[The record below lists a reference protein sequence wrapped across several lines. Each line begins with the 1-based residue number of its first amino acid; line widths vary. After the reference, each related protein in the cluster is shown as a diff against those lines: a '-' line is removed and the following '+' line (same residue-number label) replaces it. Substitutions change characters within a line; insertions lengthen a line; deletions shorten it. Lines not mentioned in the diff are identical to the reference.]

1 MNDEYRLQSR
11 TTTTSLVVPH
21 CTKVERRPDIR
32 GKLWQS
38 SLPAKRFDW
47 HVSYVNSS
55 IKNIGPRRRKM
66 WIPKREK
73 FHQYISGW
81 FAEDGIY
88 ECEMRFSS
96 VRMPEAICVHN
107 LSDKTTRICQ
117 RLKDQ
122 RGNYAELYQC
132 AEEKSKEKKR
142 QKDEERILM
151 QPRCD
156 ELNFGST
163 E

>member
-1 MNDEYRLQSR
+1 MDSK
-11 TTTTSLVVPH
+11 T
-21 CTKVERRPDIR
+21 
-32 GKLWQS
+32 GKDS
-38 SLPAKRFDW
+38 T
-47 HVSYVNSS
+47 N
-55 IKNIGPRRRKM
+55 
-66 WIPKREK
+66 
-73 FHQYISGW
+73 ISGW

-151 QPRCD
+151 QPRSD